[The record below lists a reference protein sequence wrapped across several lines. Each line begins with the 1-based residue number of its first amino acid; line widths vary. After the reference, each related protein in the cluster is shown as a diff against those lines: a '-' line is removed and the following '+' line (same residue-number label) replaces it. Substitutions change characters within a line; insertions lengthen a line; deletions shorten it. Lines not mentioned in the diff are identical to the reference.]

1 MHLLLINILSCTKN
15 NFAIIGITETRIVNQ
30 VSLLNNLKLNNYS
43 YEFAP
48 TETTACGTLF

>member
-1 MHLLLINILSCTKN
+1 MHLLLIKILSCTKN
-15 NFAIIGITETRIVNQ
+15 NFAIIGITETRIVNH

-48 TETTACGTLF
+48 IETTAGGTLF